1 MGNKKIMDDKLI
13 WMDLEMT
20 GLDPVTAVIVEIAT
34 VVTDANLAIIAE
46 GPTIAIRLSPEEEA
60 AMDDWSRKHHE
71 ASGLMDRVRASDMD
85 AAAAE
90 EATLSFLSGICEEK
104 ACPLCG
110 NSVWQDRRFLV
121 KYMPRLN
128 EFLHHRLV
136 DVSTVKELA
145 KRWLPWLPP
154 HAKKHAHTAREDIL
168 ESIGELIYY
177 RDRIFLAARR
187 D

>member
-1 MGNKKIMDDKLI
+1 MDDKLI

-20 GLDPVTAVIVEIAT
+20 GLDPETAVIVEIAT
-34 VVTDANLAIIAE
+34 VVTDKDLAIVAE
-46 GPTIAIRLSPEEEA
+46 GPVMAIALAPEDEA
-60 AMDDWSRKHHE
+60 AMDEWSREHHE
-71 ASGLMDRVRASDMD
+71 ASGLMDRVRASRTS
-85 AAAAE
+85 AAE
-90 EATLSFLSGICEEK
+90 AEERTLAFLSGLCQEK

-145 KRWLPWLPP
+145 RRWLPGLAPY
-154 HAKKHAHTAREDIL
+154 AKKHSHTAREDIL
-168 ESIGELIYY
+168 ESINELAYY
-177 RDRIFLAARR
+177 RDKVFLAAKP
-187 D
+187 